1 MALAE
6 REKAIKA
13 IKTLDSRSVSVI
25 FNAKKRGRNI
35 KRFFTY

>member
-6 REKAIKA
+6 IEKAIKA
-13 IKTLDSRSVSVI
+13 IKALSNSSVSVI

-35 KRFFTY
+35 KRFLTY